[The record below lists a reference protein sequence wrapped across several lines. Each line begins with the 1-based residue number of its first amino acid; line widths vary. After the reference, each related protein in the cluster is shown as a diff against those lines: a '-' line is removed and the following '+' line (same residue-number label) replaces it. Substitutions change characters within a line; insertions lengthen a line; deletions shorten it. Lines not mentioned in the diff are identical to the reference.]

1 MSYQTP
7 IFESGLFGKANRF
20 VCNGWTESAQAVAAN
35 AQGLEWAQQQVVQG
49 SVPDRWL
56 AKLTAAFSISTDRWV
71 YTFEPIAINSGN
83 QPVQLFT
90 FSTWGKGQGA
100 INLRELRN
108 DGSQVDGSPKPTGSS
123 IGPVGSLYV
132 SNAWTTSNLSGYVQ
146 IHLDYTTSGGVL
158 FWFSEP
164 NPVRCPS

>member
-20 VCNGWTESAQAVAAN
+20 VCNGWTQSAQAVAAN

-49 SVPDRWL
+49 SVPERWL
-56 AKLTAAFSISTDRWV
+56 AKLTAATLISVDRWV
-71 YTFEPIAINSGN
+71 YAFEPFAINSNN
-83 QPVQLFT
+83 QPIILNEA
-90 FSTWGKGQGA
+90 STWGKGTGA

-108 DGSQVDGSPKPTGSS
+108 DGTQIDGSPKPDGSS
-123 IGPVGSLYV
+123 IGPVGSVYA
-132 SNAWTTSNLSGYVQ
+132 SGAWTTSSLAGYVE
-146 IHLDYTTSGGVL
+146 IHLDYNTSGDVL

-164 NPVRCPS
+164 NPVRCS